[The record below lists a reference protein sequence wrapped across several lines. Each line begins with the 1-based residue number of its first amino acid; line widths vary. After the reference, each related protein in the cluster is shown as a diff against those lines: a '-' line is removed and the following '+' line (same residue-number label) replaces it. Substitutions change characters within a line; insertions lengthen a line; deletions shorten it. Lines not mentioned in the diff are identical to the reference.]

1 MAQKQ
6 NILEKWIQ
14 RSFIQNITIL
24 IYFFSPD
31 SYVHPPRVPSKRAF
45 QRSLHE
51 SYQYMMKLNID
62 AEKEEA
68 RRRKKLAAMEKSNLE
83 LFSKQP
89 EEVKDDTNAKPTE
102 MEQQSDDDF

>member
-1 MAQKQ
+1 
-6 NILEKWIQ
+6 
-14 RSFIQNITIL
+14 
-24 IYFFSPD
+24 
-31 SYVHPPRVPSKRAF
+31 
-45 QRSLHE
+45 
-51 SYQYMMKLNID
+51 MMKLNID